1 MAVPHFGL
9 RRIALWLGAPLL
21 LACDRLA
28 GGVESAPLEVQL
40 VVSAPATS
48 TAAPATIT
56 TTIRNVG
63 SRRVE
68 LWLSCGSPHL
78 EIERLDGP
86 LASSRGIVCNGLFV
100 PPTPLDPG
108 QTIERRTTW
117 AATVAELYLSGSAPL
132 PPPPQPG
139 RYRLRSRV
147 VTATG
152 AQAVSDPTELD
163 VRP

>member
-1 MAVPHFGL
+1 MAAKHVGL

-28 GGVESAPLEVQL
+28 GGVEAAPLEVQL

-56 TTIRNVG
+56 TTIRNIG

-68 LWLSCGSPHL
+68 LWLTCGSPHL

-86 LASSRGIVCNGLFV
+86 LAASRGTACSLPFV

-108 QTIERRTTW
+108 QTIQRRTSW
-117 AATVAELYLSGSAPL
+117 AATVAELYLSGSAPF
-132 PPPPQPG
+132 PPPPPPG

-147 VTATG
+147 VTTTG
-152 AQAVSDPTELD
+152 AHAISEPTDMEVL
-163 VRP
+163 P